1 MELHHGRV
9 RLDNRKNIIP
19 RSSNEAVER
28 HELHREVESP
38 SLEMFKKR
46 TEVTLRDTI

>member
-1 MELHHGRV
+1 M
-9 RLDNRKNIIP
+9 DNRKNIIP